1 MAEGIGA
8 RLRSARERS
17 RLTILQ
23 AAERLHVDP
32 DVLEALEADNF
43 AALGAPVYV
52 KGHLRHYAELVGES
66 AEALLELYS
75 QGTRV
80 PAPDLTHV
88 PKPIPDDTGRFVAPA
103 VIVVVGFAVAGT
115 VWWGLSLSHRHW
127 VISASH
133 PAPFT
138 VSALT
143 PSSPAQTASP
153 TQPAPLTQPVRLALP
168 GGPASRPHATGS
180 AASAVRSPVVATL
193 PGAVASRSSAL
204 GAPRGEIDAV
214 FTYSADSWTE
224 VYDATG
230 RRLLYG
236 LSTGPATHKLEGVPP
251 LSVTLGD
258 AGGVTI
264 EVGGRAASIS
274 RFVRSDHT
282 AHFLIAADG
291 SVLAAPRKK
300 GG

>member
-17 RLTILQ
+17 RLSILQ

-66 AEALLELYS
+66 AEALFELYA

-80 PAPDLTHV
+80 PAPDLTRV
-88 PKPIPDDTGRFVAPA
+88 PKPVPDHAGRLVAPA
-103 VIVVVGFAVAGT
+103 VVVVICFAAAGT
-115 VWWGLSLSHRHW
+115 VWWGLSLSRRHW
-127 VISASH
+127 IVTASR
-133 PAPFT
+133 PVPFT
-138 VSALT
+138 VSAVT
-143 PSSPAQTASP
+143 PSSPEQA
-153 TQPAPLTQPVRLALP
+153 APVAVTSRAAVALP
-168 GGPASRPHATGS
+168 TAFASSRAAFTS
-180 AASAVRSPVVATL
+180 ASATH
-193 PGAVASRSSAL
+193 AVTAV
-204 GAPRGEIDAV
+204 GAPHGQIDAV
-214 FTYSADSWTE
+214 FTYSANSWTE

-236 LSTGPATHKLEGVPP
+236 LASGPATRKLEGVPP
-251 LSVTLGD
+251 LSVMLGD
-258 AGGVTI
+258 ASGVTI
-264 EVGGRAASIS
+264 EIGGRAASIS

-291 SVLAAPRKK
+291 RVLAAPRKK